1 MASKVNK
8 GQMLNLKQ
16 CKVKW
21 GQFISA
27 SFNISPLN
35 FWPLIFCPLIFW
47 PLIFLPYYFLAPN
60 SLAPK
65 FLHTN
70 FMALIFRPSIFV
82 CGGAKNYKKVSPK
95 FWKLYEYSNLKLGSP
110 PQSYLLA
117 TASYVFT
124 EVINFYSSVSMWEAV
139 IGGKQCK
146 RVN

>member
-8 GQMLNLKQ
+8 GQMLNFKQ

-60 SLAPK
+60 FLAPK

-70 FMALIFRPSIFV
+70 FKALIFRPSICV
-82 CGGAKNYKKVSPK
+82 CVWGAKIIKKVSPNFRK
-95 FWKLYEYSNLKLGSP
+95 FYESSNLKLGSQ

-117 TASYVFT
+117 TASYVFDFST
-124 EVINFYSSVSMWEAV
+124 QIQWTRCQ
-139 IGGKQCK
+139 K
-146 RVN
+146 